1 MFSYW
6 HRNRADSTPESW
18 HNFCCPDSPFLAVP
32 AHTRPSPATLLTV
45 YPSELLFLRSGDARG
60 PVQLCWGVT
69 VEGIGSPTSFDLK
82 HSAWRFFPQQSV
94 PQAWALVVWW
104 LTLLSRVSWYWDS
117 FFCFTTNFLCPWE
130 SHLIYYSLNTTEK
143 TMLFF
148 LSTGVVR
155 TVLLPL
161 RGECM
166 APWHLDRQ
174 KNGTFKTLWKSWD
187 LHCNTKS
194 FVKDRKDRFFLLTEE
209 LKWL

>member
-6 HRNRADSTPESW
+6 HRNRAGSTPESW
-18 HNFCCPDSPFLAVP
+18 HNMQCHPDSPFLAVP

-60 PVQLCWGVT
+60 PVQLCWGAT
-69 VEGIGSPTSFDLK
+69 VEGIGSPTSFSLK
-82 HSAWRFFPQQSV
+82 HSAWLFFPQQSV

-117 FFCFTTNFLCPWE
+117 FFCFTTDFLCPWE

-143 TMLFF
+143 TRLFF
-148 LSTGVVR
+148 LSTGVMK
-155 TVLLPL
+155 TVLLHL

-166 APWHLDRQ
+166 APWHLERQ
-174 KNGTFKTLWKSWD
+174 KNGTFKTLKKLGPS
-187 LHCNTKS
+187 LQHKVICKRQ
-194 FVKDRKDRFFLLTEE
+194 KGPFFLLIEE